1 MGITIYY
8 KGTLTDI
15 KRINDVTSEVKD
27 ICKIMKWKFK
37 ELDDDWSLPCDGALD
52 KKGKHL
58 KITGNLGLKGIG
70 FQPHKD
76 SEWVDLYFDSKG
88 IICTPLFKAMYADE
102 PDKGVSF
109 NGVKT
114 QFAPVNTHIALVK
127 LLRHLKN
134 KYIHDLEV
142 IDDGGYWET
151 DNIEKLESARN
162 SIFGAMD
169 KLENALGTLSKKT
182 AEILSPEEFVD
193 HIENVF
199 REQVDRS
206 DSKEV

>member
-15 KRINDVTSEVKD
+15 KRINDITSEVKD
-27 ICKIMKWKFK
+27 ICQIMKWKFQ
-37 ELDDDWSLPCDGALD
+37 ELDDDWSLPIDGALD
-52 KKGKHL
+52 KNGKHL
-58 KITGNLGLKGIG
+58 KITGDLGLKGIG

-76 SEWVDLYFDSKG
+76 SEWLNLYFDNKG
-88 IICTPLFKAMYADE
+88 IICTPLFKAMYSNE
-102 PDKGVSF
+102 PDKVSSF
-109 NGVKT
+109 NGIKT
-114 QFAPVNTHIALVK
+114 QFAPVHTHITVVK

-151 DNIEKLESARN
+151 DNVEKLESARN

-169 KLENALGTLSKKT
+169 KLENALGTFSGKST
-182 AEILSPEEFVD
+182 ESMSPEEIVD
-193 HIENVF
+193 YIENVS
-199 REQVDRS
+199 RERFDGRD
-206 DSKEV
+206 DSKT